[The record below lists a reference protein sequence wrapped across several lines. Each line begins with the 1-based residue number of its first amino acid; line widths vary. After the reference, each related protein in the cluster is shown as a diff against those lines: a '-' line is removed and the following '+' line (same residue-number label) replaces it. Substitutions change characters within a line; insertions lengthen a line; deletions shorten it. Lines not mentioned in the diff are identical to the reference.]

1 MTIPQTFVK
10 PEDQPSMVDSTRC
23 HLLDLD
29 DFSVD
34 ELELVFQTTDG
45 MRDVLGREIKKVPT
59 LRGKVIMTLFY
70 EASTRTRVSFEE
82 AGKLLSADVVN
93 VSLSGS
99 SVEKGESLLNTAR
112 TLQAAGADLIVVR
125 HPHSGAPYFMAKH
138 LEHVGVVNAGDG
150 LHAHPTQALI
160 DLYTMRN
167 HFGGSRNNLR
177 GVKVVIVGDIL
188 HSRVARSNFWAL
200 ISVGAKVTL
209 CGPPMLLPHHFL
221 YDRNQEGDNRLSL
234 VELDTNLD
242 RAIENADVVMAL
254 RIQTERQEAGL
265 ISSLREYSSMYQVN
279 EQRLA
284 RANSDV
290 ILLHPGPI
298 NEGIEIS
305 TQVARGAHSLIEEQV
320 RNGVAVR
327 MSMLYLLMRHRQEGR
342 GI

>member
-1 MTIPQTFVK
+1 MTTPQTFAK
-10 PEDQPSMVDSTRC
+10 PENQHSVASATRY

-34 ELELVFQTTDG
+34 ELELVFETTDG

-70 EASTRTRVSFEE
+70 EASTRTRISFEE
-82 AGKLLSADVVN
+82 AGKLLSAEVVN

-99 SVEKGESLLNTAR
+99 SVEKGESLLNTVR

-167 HFGGSRNNLR
+167 HFGGSRNLR
-177 GVKVVIVGDIL
+177 GAKVVIVGDIL
-188 HSRVARSNFWAL
+188 HSRVARSNIWGL
-200 ISVGAKVTL
+200 ISVGARVTL
-209 CGPPMLLPHHFL
+209 CGPPMLLPHHSMC
-221 YDRNQEGDNRLSL
+221 DTDQVEDNPLDL

-254 RIQTERQEAGL
+254 RLQTERQDAGL

-284 RANSDV
+284 TAKPDV
-290 ILLHPGPI
+290 ILLHPGPV

-305 TQVARGAHSLIEEQV
+305 TQVARGPHSLIEEQV

-327 MSMLYLLMRHRQEGR
+327 MSMLYLLMCARQEGR